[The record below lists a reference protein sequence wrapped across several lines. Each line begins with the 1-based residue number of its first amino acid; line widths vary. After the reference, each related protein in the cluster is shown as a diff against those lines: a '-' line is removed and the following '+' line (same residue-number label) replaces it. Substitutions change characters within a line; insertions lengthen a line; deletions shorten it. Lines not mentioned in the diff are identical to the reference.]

1 MGKKGKGKSGVDGGD
16 KDGDKAGGAKGKQLK
31 TCNHV
36 KARHIL
42 CEKQGKLMEAYKE
55 LCDGWLDNGD
65 RVPPGKFGEVAM
77 KYSECSSAKR
87 GGDLGWFPR
96 GKMEGVFQGVA
107 FSTAEG
113 DVSQPFKG
121 ANGWHV
127 LLVEGRK
134 A

>member
-1 MGKKGKGKSGVDGGD
+1 VSGGKL
-16 KDGDKAGGAKGKQLK
+16 KA
-31 TCNHV
+31 CNHV

-42 CEKQGKLMEAYKE
+42 CEKQGKLFEAYQAMCE
-55 LCDGWLDNGD
+55 GWLNDGEK
-65 RVPPGKFGEVAM
+65 VPPSKFGELAQ

-96 GKMEGVFQGVA
+96 GKMEGTFQSVA
-107 FSTAEG
+107 FATAEG

-127 LLVEGRK
+127 ILVEGRK